1 VKTDESSD
9 EILKKIEVQAEAKY
23 QIKAIV
29 KKYIE
34 SVEEIIN
41 IPRLM
46 DIFENVLGSGK
57 GSNVVEEIILQSR
70 VEFNVEAEEQDVL
83 AFEKAEAASNKTENS

>member
-1 VKTDESSD
+1 
-9 EILKKIEVQAEAKY
+9 
-23 QIKAIV
+23 
-29 KKYIE
+29 
-34 SVEEIIN
+34 
-41 IPRLM
+41 M

>member
-1 VKTDESSD
+1 MKQFVSCLLTHST
-9 EILKKIEVQAEAKY
+9 EAKY

-34 SVEEIIN
+34 SVEEVIN

-46 DIFENVLGSGK
+46 EIFEQVLSAGQGAS
-57 GSNVVEEIILQSR
+57 VIEEIVLQSR

-83 AFEKAEAASNKTENS
+83 AFEKAESGATKKAT